1 VSAPYPLDG
10 ESRTFAV
17 TPTLFVGSP
26 PARLTTSVVA
36 SSVEAVAVI
45 KAGGCAVLPAYRW
58 DLANEVLVAFGAA
71 KAERASVLMFA
82 QHGFVLPLHALG
94 QSELDAALRGLS
106 TRLGQSGSLCD
117 LCGYFEARSVK
128 DMRRDHEL
136 LGVRE
141 CPVCHGDGL
150 PFDSQP

>member
-1 VSAPYPLDG
+1 VSDSYPLDA
-10 ESRTFAV
+10 ESPTFVV

-36 SSVEAVAVI
+36 SSGDAVAVI
-45 KAGGCAVLPAYRW
+45 KAGGCAVLPANRW
-58 DLANEVLVAFGAA
+58 DLANEVLVALGAA

-82 QHGFVLPLHALG
+82 QHGVVLPLHALPE
-94 QSELDAALRGLS
+94 SELDAALRGLS

-117 LCGYFEARSVK
+117 LCGYFEAKSVK
-128 DMRRDHEL
+128 DMRREHKL
-136 LGVRE
+136 SGVRE